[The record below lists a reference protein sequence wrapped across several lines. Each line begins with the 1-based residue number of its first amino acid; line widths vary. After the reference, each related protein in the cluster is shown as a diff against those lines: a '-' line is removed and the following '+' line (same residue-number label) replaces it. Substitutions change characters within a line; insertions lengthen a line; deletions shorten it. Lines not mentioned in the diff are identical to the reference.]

1 MQAMIAVNPQLE
13 LSSPDDIASLRR
25 RKSLRKIDTIK
36 SMKPKVGKQAI
47 DLLKPQI
54 DLMGGLYTKQVQ
66 SGTDSFIVSGERKR
80 DQEELSDDGV
90 TSNDSMSDGDE
101 DPQNFDGPTK

>member
-47 DLLKPQI
+47 DLLKP
-54 DLMGGLYTKQVQ
+54 
-66 SGTDSFIVSGERKR
+66 
-80 DQEELSDDGV
+80 
-90 TSNDSMSDGDE
+90 
-101 DPQNFDGPTK
+101 